1 MKLAT
6 FRSGGREKIGLV
18 HSHDSRLFDVAA
30 AADRDGHANSAFAS
44 MLQLIDAGPAALD
57 QARTLFDKSGK
68 DESLSENVAATEIL
82 APIPEP
88 RQMRDGMSFPLHILQ
103 APRGQLKLAARAKN
117 DMAELAR
124 LDAEPLGELPEVY
137 RKQPIYYITNRF
149 SVRGTDTTVKWP
161 RYSQVMDYE
170 LEFGVITKNKG
181 ANISAA
187 KAKDHIFGYTI
198 FNDFSARDAQRIE
211 MEGRLGPAKG
221 KSFDGGNV
229 MGPWIV
235 TPDEI
240 GDPYKLKMEVR
251 VNGKM
256 RSQGVS
262 EGMLFSFEEI
272 IAHVTKDETLMPG
285 EFIGSGTVGN
295 GCGLELGWYL
305 EHGDSHRTRSRKNRN
320 PEKQSRAPGRL
331 KHKTPIKT
339 ATLFEEAQMARQ
351 LIDISVPLQNDVP
364 ADPPGG
370 HPTIQYIDHQ
380 QGLPRMLQFFDG
392 LKAEDLPDGQGWAVE
407 QVQLSTH
414 NGTHLDAPWHFHP
427 TMNRGERSWTIDE
440 VPLEWC
446 LQPGVKLDFRHFPNG
461 YVATAKD
468 VEDELKRIGHTL
480 SPLEIVV
487 VNTSAGTKYGQQDY
501 VTSGCGMGYE
511 ATMYLLE
518 RGVRLTG
525 IDGWSWDAPFV
536 YTAKKYAETKDA
548 SLIWE
553 GHKAGRHIGYC
564 HIEKLHNLE
573 QLPSTGFTVSCFPVK
588 IERASAGW
596 TRAVAIIDG

>member
-6 FRSGGREKIGLV
+6 YKSGGQEKIGIV
-18 HSHDSRLFDVAA
+18 HTDDTLLFDLAA
-30 AADRDGHANSAFAS
+30 AANRGGSANPAFAS
-44 MLQLIDAGPAALD
+44 MLTLIDAGEGALEKAAK
-57 QARTLFDKSGK
+57 LFDQHGK
-68 DESLSENVAATEIL
+68 DETLSVKTDGAEIL
-82 APIPEP
+82 APVPEP

-124 LDAEPLGELPEVY
+124 IEAEPLGELPEVY

-149 SVRGTDTTVKWP
+149 SVRGTNTTVKWP

-170 LEFGVITKNKG
+170 LEFGIITRNKG

-240 GDPYKLKMEVR
+240 GDPYKLKMEAR

-256 RSQGVS
+256 RSQGVT

-305 EHGDSHRTRSRKNRN
+305 EHGDAIELEVEKIGTLKNRV
-320 PEKQSRAPGRL
+320 E
-331 KHKTPIKT
+331 
-339 ATLFEEAQMARQ
+339 RQ
-351 LIDISVPLQNDVP
+351 
-364 ADPPGG
+364 
-370 HPTIQYIDHQ
+370 
-380 QGLPRMLQFFDG
+380 
-392 LKAEDLPDGQGWAVE
+392 
-407 QVQLSTH
+407 
-414 NGTHLDAPWHFHP
+414 
-427 TMNRGERSWTIDE
+427 
-440 VPLEWC
+440 
-446 LQPGVKLDFRHFPNG
+446 
-461 YVATAKD
+461 
-468 VEDELKRIGHTL
+468 
-480 SPLEIVV
+480 
-487 VNTSAGTKYGQQDY
+487 
-501 VTSGCGMGYE
+501 
-511 ATMYLLE
+511 
-518 RGVRLTG
+518 
-525 IDGWSWDAPFV
+525 
-536 YTAKKYAETKDA
+536 
-548 SLIWE
+548 
-553 GHKAGRHIGYC
+553 
-564 HIEKLHNLE
+564 
-573 QLPSTGFTVSCFPVK
+573 
-588 IERASAGW
+588 
-596 TRAVAIIDG
+596 